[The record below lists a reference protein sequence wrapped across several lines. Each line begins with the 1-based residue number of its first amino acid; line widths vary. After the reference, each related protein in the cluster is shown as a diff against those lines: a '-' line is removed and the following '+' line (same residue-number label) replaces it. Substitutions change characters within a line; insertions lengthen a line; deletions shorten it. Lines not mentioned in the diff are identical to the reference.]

1 MAEFFIEIS
10 AQETGEH
17 LVHKSTCSALPAKD
31 AIYYLG
37 SISNVVSAAKKAGER
52 FTKPTACPQCSPV

>member
-10 AQETGEH
+10 AQENGDH
-17 LVHKSTCSALPAKD
+17 LIHKSTCSLLPAKE

-37 SISNVVSAAKKAGER
+37 SISSVSSAAKKAGER
-52 FTKPTACPQCSPV
+52 FARPTACAECSPA

>member
-10 AQETGEH
+10 AQENGDH
-17 LVHKSTCSALPAKD
+17 LIHKSSCSLLPAKE

-37 SISNVVSAAKKAGER
+37 SISNVVSAAKKASER
-52 FTKPTACPQCSPV
+52 FAKPTACSQCSPV

>member
-10 AQETGEH
+10 AQENGDH
-17 LVHKSTCSALPAKD
+17 LIHKSNCSLLPAKE

-37 SISNVVSAAKKAGER
+37 SIASVTSAEKKAGER
-52 FTKPTACPQCSPV
+52 FTRPTGCSECSPA

>member
-10 AQETGEH
+10 AQENGDH
-17 LVHKSTCSALPAKD
+17 LIHKSSCSLLPAKE

-37 SISNVVSAAKKAGER
+37 SISSVTSAAKKASER
-52 FTKPTACPQCSPV
+52 FAKPTACSQCSPV